1 MPNNRLDFESIDQ
14 VEVFKEN
21 GDIIGTVKV
30 SGVRSIEAAIE
41 KALQHLPEAKDPEA
55 YVFKVS
61 NLSDGTERRYRLNAH
76 GHVNYLIFKQKP
88 GLAKEPDPES
98 MVPTPWH
105 RDLC

>member
-30 SGVRSIEAAIE
+30 SG
-41 KALQHLPEAKDPEA
+41 EA

-76 GHVNYLIFKQKP
+76 GHVKLII
-88 GLAKEPDPES
+88 
-98 MVPTPWH
+98 
-105 RDLC
+105 

>member
-55 YVFKVS
+55 YVFK
-61 NLSDGTERRYRLNAH
+61 LS
-76 GHVNYLIFKQKP
+76 LI
-88 GLAKEPDPES
+88 
-98 MVPTPWH
+98 H
-105 RDLC
+105 I

>member
-41 KALQHLPEAKDPEA
+41 KALQQLPEATDPEA

-76 GHVNYLIFKQKP
+76 GHVKLII
-88 GLAKEPDPES
+88 
-98 MVPTPWH
+98 
-105 RDLC
+105 

>member
-1 MPNNRLDFESIDQ
+1 MRVRPNNRLDFESIDQ

-76 GHVNYLIFKQKP
+76 GHVKLII
-88 GLAKEPDPES
+88 
-98 MVPTPWH
+98 
-105 RDLC
+105 

>member
-21 GDIIGTVKV
+21 GDVIGTVKV

-41 KALQHLPEAKDPEA
+41 KALQQLPEAKDPEA

-61 NLSDGTERRYRLNAH
+61 NRAPIS
-76 GHVNYLIFKQKP
+76 FKRTR
-88 GLAKEPDPES
+88 S
-98 MVPTPWH
+98 
-105 RDLC
+105 R

>member
-55 YVFKVS
+55 YVL

-76 GHVNYLIFKQKP
+76 GHVKLII
-88 GLAKEPDPES
+88 
-98 MVPTPWH
+98 
-105 RDLC
+105 

>member
-21 GDIIGTVKV
+21 GDVIGTVKV

-41 KALQHLPEAKDPEA
+41 EALQQLPEAKDPEA
-55 YVFKVS
+55 YVFNVS

-76 GHVNYLIFKQKP
+76 GHVKLII
-88 GLAKEPDPES
+88 
-98 MVPTPWH
+98 
-105 RDLC
+105 

>member
-61 NLSDGTERRYRLNAH
+61 ILSDGTERRYRLNAH
-76 GHVNYLIFKQKP
+76 GHVKLII
-88 GLAKEPDPES
+88 
-98 MVPTPWH
+98 
-105 RDLC
+105 

>member
-21 GDIIGTVKV
+21 GESSEPLKSPV
-30 SGVRSIEAAIE
+30 SRSIEAAIE
-41 KALQHLPEAKDPEA
+41 KALQQLPEAKDPEA

-76 GHVNYLIFKQKP
+76 GHVKLII
-88 GLAKEPDPES
+88 
-98 MVPTPWH
+98 
-105 RDLC
+105 

>member
-21 GDIIGTVKV
+21 GDVIGTVN
-30 SGVRSIEAAIE
+30 RSIEAAIE
-41 KALQHLPEAKDPEA
+41 KALQQLPEAKDPEA

-76 GHVNYLIFKQKP
+76 GHVKLII
-88 GLAKEPDPES
+88 
-98 MVPTPWH
+98 
-105 RDLC
+105 

>member
-21 GDIIGTVKV
+21 GDVINGSTQSRGKN
-30 SGVRSIEAAIE
+30 SAAFN
-41 KALQHLPEAKDPEA
+41 ALQQLPEAKDPEA

-76 GHVNYLIFKQKP
+76 GHVKLII
-88 GLAKEPDPES
+88 
-98 MVPTPWH
+98 
-105 RDLC
+105 

>member
-21 GDIIGTVKV
+21 GDVIGTVKV

-41 KALQHLPEAKDPEA
+41 ALQQLPEAKDPEA

-76 GHVNYLIFKQKP
+76 GHVKLII
-88 GLAKEPDPES
+88 
-98 MVPTPWH
+98 
-105 RDLC
+105 

>member
-21 GDIIGTVKV
+21 GDVIGTVKV
-30 SGVRSIEAAIE
+30 SEAAIE
-41 KALQHLPEAKDPEA
+41 KALQQLPEATDPEA

-76 GHVNYLIFKQKP
+76 GHVKLII
-88 GLAKEPDPES
+88 
-98 MVPTPWH
+98 
-105 RDLC
+105 

>member
-21 GDIIGTVKV
+21 GDVIGTVKV

-55 YVFKVS
+55 YVLPV
-61 NLSDGTERRYRLNAH
+61 
-76 GHVNYLIFKQKP
+76 
-88 GLAKEPDPES
+88 
-98 MVPTPWH
+98 
-105 RDLC
+105 

>member
-61 NLSDGTERRYRLNAH
+61 TCLTEPSAEYRLN
-76 GHVNYLIFKQKP
+76 
-88 GLAKEPDPES
+88 S
-98 MVPTPWH
+98 T
-105 RDLC
+105 RSR

>member
-21 GDIIGTVKV
+21 GDVIGTVKV

-41 KALQHLPEAKDPEA
+41 KALQQLPEAKDPEA

-76 GHVNYLIFKQKP
+76 RSEERRVG
-88 GLAKEPDPES
+88 KECRSRWSPY
-98 MVPTPWH
+98 H
-105 RDLC
+105 

>member
-14 VEVFKEN
+14 VEVVKEN

-76 GHVNYLIFKQKP
+76 GHVKLII
-88 GLAKEPDPES
+88 
-98 MVPTPWH
+98 
-105 RDLC
+105 

>member
-61 NLSDGTERRYRLNAH
+61 NL
-76 GHVNYLIFKQKP
+76 LIF
-88 GLAKEPDPES
+88 LNS
-98 MVPTPWH
+98 
-105 RDLC
+105 